1 MDKLA
6 VMKGKAQKVLEMKK
20 QMQSLVA
27 MDASFHKKMAE
38 VSKSLD

>member
-6 VMKGKAQKVLEMKK
+6 VMKDKAKKVADMKK

-38 VSKSLD
+38 VSDSLK